1 MHAIIVGVELY
12 FWALWS
18 AFSFSR
24 SAINA
29 SSKSQDGAATNSIVD
44 VNFYF
49 SATALIIIA
58 IWVDNNR
65 RRNSCWLVGGVIV
78 SLVRRR
84 RSVWLDV
91 VVMGVYVVITALRF
105 GIREMMIRA
114 LALRIGWR
122 VISWLGH
129 N

>member
-1 MHAIIVGVELY
+1 MYTIIVGVELNL
-12 FWALWS
+12 WALWS

-49 SATALIIIA
+49 GSTALIIA
-58 IWVDNNR
+58 TIWVDNNW
-65 RRNSCWLVGGVIV
+65 RRNCSWLLGCAVV
-78 SLVRRR
+78 SMVRHR

-105 GIREMMIRA
+105 AIREMMIRA